1 MPHENLRDLSP
12 ERLADVRRAIH
23 HLMHRQF
30 FCVSV
35 GSGAVR
41 RVLDNPRLREVV
53 RAHFDMA
60 GYDFQFNDEEGWYG
74 ILPRPDEAVVRKM
87 SPSNTLVLLALAL
100 HWQRCMD
107 SGEVDARANAVTG
120 VTAVWER
127 LEEKLAAGKAPAM
140 DADRFLDILKAEF
153 EPKDIVSV
161 GAFDPDAG
169 DAPMLIRPF
178 VRLLAGD
185 DALTRLSNYLD
196 GEELAL
202 KREDEAALAAQAP
215 DTDVPDM
222 DEEEAG

>member
-1 MPHENLRDLSP
+1 MLHETLRDLSP

-35 GSGAVR
+35 GAGAVR

-53 RAHFDMA
+53 RAHFDLA
-60 GYDFQFNDEEGWYG
+60 GYDFEFNDEEGWYG

-87 SPSNTLVLLALAL
+87 SPTNTLVLLALAL
-100 HWQRCMD
+100 HWQRSME
-107 SGEVDARANAVTG
+107 SGEVDVRANAVTG
-120 VTAVWER
+120 VTAVWEQ
-127 LEEKLAAGKAPAM
+127 LEEKLIAGKGPAL
-140 DADRFLDILKAEF
+140 DADRFLDILKSEF
-153 EPKDIVSV
+153 EPKEIVSV
-161 GAFDPDAG
+161 GPFDPEAG

-178 VRLLAGD
+178 VRFLAGD
-185 DALTRLSNYLD
+185 DALTRLANYLD

-202 KREDEAALAAQAP
+202 RREEEAAGAAPAP
-215 DTDVPDM
+215 DA